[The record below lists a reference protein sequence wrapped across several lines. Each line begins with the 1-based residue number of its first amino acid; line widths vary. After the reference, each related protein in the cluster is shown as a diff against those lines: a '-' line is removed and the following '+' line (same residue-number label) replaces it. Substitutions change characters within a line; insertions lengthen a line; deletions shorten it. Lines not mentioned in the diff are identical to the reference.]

1 MPDILT
7 FFFNVCFC
15 FCFCF
20 YFTINV
26 YALKESRRKCVSLC
40 KPVLCFCKNNMC
52 TYVPTVGWLY
62 YGWLELTFVFIFF
75 FFFSFDFFLFLFFL
89 VPEWMKCLF
98 IFQFFCCFFFLYF
111 FSLFV
116 YVVVGFFLL
125 IFSSYTDVKRASP
138 TYKCH
143 LFLI

>member
-75 FFFSFDFFLFLFFL
+75 LFIFFWFHFFFFL